1 MFPARWTIRT
11 QPRKAC
17 APVESDI
24 VSLGVLS
31 SPTVN
36 IVPEPRCSSRLCE
49 SGRMNRPGVFASL
62 IQSSFGSPHGDFE
75 AVVRLPSGDLWH
87 YWRDNNND
95 SQAWGP
101 AQLICS
107 GAAYAG
113 SLIQSHFPGRIAA
126 GRPSTGTWPLTSSA
140 PGRSPQ
146 TSSPRSDDAVCHAK
160 VADCC

>member
-1 MFPARWTIRT
+1 
-11 QPRKAC
+11 
-17 APVESDI
+17 
-24 VSLGVLS
+24 
-31 SPTVN
+31 
-36 IVPEPRCSSRLCE
+36 
-49 SGRMNRPGVFASL
+49 MNRPGVFASL

-113 SLIQSHFPGRIAA
+113 SLIQSHFPGRWPA
-126 GRPSTGTWPLTSSA
+126 GHLPA
-140 PGRSPQ
+140 PGR
-146 TSSPRSDDAVCHAK
+146 
-160 VADCC
+160 